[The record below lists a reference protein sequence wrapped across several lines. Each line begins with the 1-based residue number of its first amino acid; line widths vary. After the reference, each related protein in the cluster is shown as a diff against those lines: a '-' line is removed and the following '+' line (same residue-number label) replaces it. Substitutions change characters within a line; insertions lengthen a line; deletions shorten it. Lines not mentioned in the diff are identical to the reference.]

1 MVGNWVAVSLGTGLL
16 VGHMQL
22 NSTVPTSPQIL
33 DIAHNDRLFAFA
45 KHKSGELAKDPCT
58 TATVR
63 TNSFDCGLGEML
75 AEPDEANLWTEE
87 AAYSLGAELGKQD
100 DFFIQREG
108 CQECVRV
115 GYDFGRGDRK
125 RKHQGTTCARG

>member
-33 DIAHNDRLFAFA
+33 DIAHNDRLFA

-58 TATVR
+58 TAIVR
-63 TNSFDCGLGEML
+63 INSFDYGLGEML

-87 AAYSLGAELGKQD
+87 TA
-100 DFFIQREG
+100 
-108 CQECVRV
+108 
-115 GYDFGRGDRK
+115 
-125 RKHQGTTCARG
+125 

>member
-1 MVGNWVAVSLGTGLL
+1 
-16 VGHMQL
+16 MQL

-58 TATVR
+58 TATVQ

-87 AAYSLGAELGKQD
+87 AAY
-100 DFFIQREG
+100 
-108 CQECVRV
+108 
-115 GYDFGRGDRK
+115 
-125 RKHQGTTCARG
+125 CAGWL

>member
-1 MVGNWVAVSLGTGLL
+1 LVGNWVAVSLGTGLL

-58 TATVR
+58 TATVQ

-87 AAYSLGAELGKQD
+87 AAY
-100 DFFIQREG
+100 
-108 CQECVRV
+108 
-115 GYDFGRGDRK
+115 
-125 RKHQGTTCARG
+125 CAGWL